1 MKCIFAL
8 SMLCLAS
15 GAVVKAAEVLRPRG
29 VPLSKAS
36 FYDPTR
42 DFNCLDGSGTI
53 PFAYVN
59 DDYCDCQ
66 DGSDE
71 PGTSA
76 CPNGFFHC
84 TNVGHSP
91 LNIPSSRVNDGVCD
105 CCDASDEYASVSNC
119 VDTCRE
125 LGRAAREEAAKQQE
139 ERLKGFQMRQSMIE
153 EGRKRKKEAEK
164 KYDKYKSQLH
174 NGKSTL
180 AKVKNQLEKKKD
192 KLRSGDKIGSTKRKK
207 FLGQP
212 RSRGKLQ
219 SKRKQLKKDLQVKI
233 DELKKEREEA
243 EAARNE
249 KEEIKKLVEEPEKEA
264 LEKYNAIEQER
275 KAKAEAEQKAKEDA
289 EAREA
294 FAHLDNDGDG
304 ILTVAE
310 LQSRQTFDTN
320 RDGEVTAEEAK
331 FYLRQEETM
340 DLETFLV
347 SGWPMMRPT
356 YKMDQRMFVPPT
368 TEAPAEALTPP
379 PVPGSEGKDE
389 GDMEED
395 DGIEDYDLPED
406 DDVEDIP
413 KEEEEEEIDQKYDD
427 ETQKLV
433 DAANKAREDF
443 DEADRRVRDLTR
455 ELRSLEETQE
465 KDYGPEEEFRVMDGN
480 CYEFTDREYTYR
492 LCPFDKAVQK
502 PKAGHGEIRLG
513 QWGEWTGP
521 EEDKYSRM
529 KYTSGQTCWNGP
541 ARSADVHLYCGVE
554 TKLTGV
560 TEPNRCEYLFEMT
573 TPAVCTKPEDVSG
586 DEGTPHGHTEL

>member
-1 MKCIFAL
+1 MKFILAL

-29 VPLSKAS
+29 VALSKAS

-153 EGRKRKKEAEK
+153 EGRKRKKEAE
-164 KYDKYKSQLH
+164 
-174 NGKSTL
+174 
-180 AKVKNQLEKKKD
+180 
-192 KLRSGDKIGSTKRKK
+192 
-207 FLGQP
+207 
-212 RSRGKLQ
+212 
-219 SKRKQLKKDLQVKI
+219 VKI

-275 KAKAEAEQKAKEDA
+275 KAKADAEQKAKEEA

-389 GDMEED
+389 QQGEEDEHFDDEDFDTGLDPEDEGDMEED

-406 DDVEDIP
+406 DDAEDIP
-413 KEEEEEEIDQKYDD
+413 KEEEEEEIDQKYDE

-465 KDYGPEEEFRVMDGN
+465 KDYGPEEEFRVMDGD
-480 CYEFTDREYTYR
+480 CYEYTDREYTYR

-502 PKAGHGEIRLG
+502 PKSGHGEIRLG
-513 QWGEWTGP
+513 QWGEWSGP

-541 ARSADVHLYCGVE
+541 ARSADVHIYCGVE

-573 TPAVCTKPEDVSG
+573 TPAVCTKPEDISG

>member
-1 MKCIFAL
+1 MPGFQLDVNKTADQETPAKVAANPLGRKSPKMKFILAL
-8 SMLCLAS
+8 SMFCLAS

-76 CPNGFFHC
+76 CPNGFFYC

-153 EGRKRKKEAEK
+153 EGRKRKKEAE
-164 KYDKYKSQLH
+164 
-174 NGKSTL
+174 
-180 AKVKNQLEKKKD
+180 
-192 KLRSGDKIGSTKRKK
+192 
-207 FLGQP
+207 
-212 RSRGKLQ
+212 
-219 SKRKQLKKDLQVKI
+219 VKI

-275 KAKAEAEQKAKEDA
+275 KAKADAEQKAKEEA

-395 DGIEDYDLPED
+395 DGIEDYDLTED

-413 KEEEEEEIDQKYDD
+413 KEEEEEEIDQKYDED
-427 ETQKLV
+427 TQKLV

-465 KDYGPEEEFRVMDGN
+465 KDYGPEEEFRVMDGD
-480 CYEFTDREYTYR
+480 CYEYTDREYTYR

-502 PKAGHGEIRLG
+502 PKSGHGEIRLG
-513 QWGEWTGP
+513 QWGEWSGP

-529 KYTSGQTCWNGP
+529 KYTGGQTCWNGP
-541 ARSADVHLYCGVE
+541 ARSADVHIYCGVE
-554 TKLTGV
+554 TRLTGV

-573 TPAVCTKPEDVSG
+573 TPAVCTKPEDISG